1 MRLLI
6 LVTFSIISF
15 NSFASNIDTSGL
27 HSLEIQAIQ
36 ESTTEERA
44 LLVECL
50 LDEKTMIVD
59 NTSCINDV
67 FGDVHN

>member
-1 MRLLI
+1 MKLLI
-6 LVTFSIISF
+6 LAFFSLVSL
-15 NSFASNIDTSGL
+15 NSFASSIDLSGL
-27 HSLEIQAIQ
+27 HPLEIEAVNQA
-36 ESTTEERA
+36 SNEEKT

-59 NTSCINDV
+59 NTSCINEV

>member
-1 MRLLI
+1 MKLLI

-27 HSLEIQAIQ
+27 HVLEIQAIQ

-59 NTSCINDV
+59 NTSCINEV